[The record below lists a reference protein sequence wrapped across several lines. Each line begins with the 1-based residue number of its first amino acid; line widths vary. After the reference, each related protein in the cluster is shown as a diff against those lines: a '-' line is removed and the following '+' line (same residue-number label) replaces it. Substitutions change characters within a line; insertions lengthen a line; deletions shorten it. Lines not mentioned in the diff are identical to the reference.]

1 MPFRFLKARKFDI
14 ERAKHMW
21 ADMLQWR
28 KEFGTDTIME
38 VTMLF
43 DNLLEMAL
51 LVDIFPFSPK
61 FSMHVSGF

>member
-1 MPFRFLKARKFDI
+1 
-14 ERAKHMW
+14 MW

>member
-1 MPFRFLKARKFDI
+1 
-14 ERAKHMW
+14 MW

-28 KEFGTDTIME
+28 KEFGTDTIIE

-51 LVDIFPFSPK
+51 LFDIFPFSPK